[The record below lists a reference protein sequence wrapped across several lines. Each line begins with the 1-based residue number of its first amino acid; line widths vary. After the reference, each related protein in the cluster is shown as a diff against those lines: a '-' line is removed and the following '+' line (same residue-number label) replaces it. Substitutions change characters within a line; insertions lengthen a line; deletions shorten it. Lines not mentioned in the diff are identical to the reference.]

1 MIISLIR
8 WADNHVILE
17 PFAPVT
23 RSAPTHNRG
32 FMWRS
37 SWPPKTTTNSIDT
50 LTINIPGDL
59 SCTYRTWCDYW
70 CNLLITRNWSEARER
85 EKRCRFSFCRNP
97 LRAINCSLTQTFFFL
112 FALIQASEVKR
123 STFSAAANQDRC
135 RISASEMPWQLRSCW
150 NHTGSE
156 LCYDDCLIFYFWRW
170 NMRRRRVTS
179 APAVPSLFHMFQ
191 SEEGMTHK
199 TRWRIR
205 RLYVCTHYQFPRR
218 CWSLRIRGLSV
229 SLAPLFSFPRT
240 MKLYHSKHR
249 LMEADSRPIY
259 LRLLLV

>member
-1 MIISLIR
+1 MSVQGQGRQTVFLSIWHLFELNDFRSQLTQLFPSLLQRLSSLKKQHTKKNMIISLIR

-50 LTINIPGDL
+50 LTINIPGDF

-123 STFSAAANQDRC
+123 KKQWFDVFCSCEAGQMQD
-135 RISASEMPWQLRSCW
+135 LRLGDAVAVAKLLKP
-150 NHTGSE
+150 HRVRVM
-156 LCYDDCLIFYFWRW
+156 LRW
-170 NMRRRRVTS
+170 LFNILFLKMEHATTTRHIGAGR
-179 APAVPSLFHMFQ
+179 SLFVSHV
-191 SEEGMTHK
+191 SK
-199 TRWRIR
+199 
-205 RLYVCTHYQFPRR
+205 
-218 CWSLRIRGLSV
+218 RG
-229 SLAPLFSFPRT
+229 RDDT
-240 MKLYHSKHR
+240 QNEMKN
-249 LMEADSRPIY
+249 
-259 LRLLLV
+259 